1 MIVIPRK
8 KGESVVINDNII
20 LTVIEIRGDK
30 VRLGIEHPKGA
41 TVHRREVY
49 EAICRVE
56 QRQPM
61 VTPSTPQVEG

>member
-8 KGESVVINDNII
+8 TGESVVINDDII

-30 VRLGIEHPKGA
+30 VRLGLERPKGA

>member
-1 MIVIPRK
+1 MIVFPRRK
-8 KGESVVINDNII
+8 SESIVLDDDII

-30 VRLGIEHPKGA
+30 VRLGVEHPKGV

-56 QRQPM
+56 QREPL
-61 VTPSTPQVEG
+61 

>member
-1 MIVIPRK
+1 MILVSRMK
-8 KGESVVINDNII
+8 NESIVLGDDII

-30 VRLGIEHPKGA
+30 VRLGVEHPQGV

>member
-1 MIVIPRK
+1 MIFIQRK
-8 KGESVVINDNII
+8 TGESVVFGDDII
-20 LTVIEIRGDK
+20 LTVIEVRGDK
-30 VRLGIEHPKGA
+30 VRLGVEHPKGV